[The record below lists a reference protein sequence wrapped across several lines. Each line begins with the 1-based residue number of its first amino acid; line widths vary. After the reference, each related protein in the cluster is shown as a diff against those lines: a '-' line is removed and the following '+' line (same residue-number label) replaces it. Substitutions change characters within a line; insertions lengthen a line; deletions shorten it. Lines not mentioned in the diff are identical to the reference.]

1 MIDETTGG
9 AHDDLGALTQGP
21 DLPVDGRSAI
31 DGEGPE
37 FRKLRPEAL
46 QLGANLDGEFPCRT
60 DHEHLGI
67 RIVPVDPGEAGEAE
81 SSRFSRTCLGETDNI
96 FPRESKRDGGDLN
109 MRGLFVAELFDSGE
123 EGVGETE
130 LGKSGMIHS
139 KDGQFYRPAM
149 NREDG
154 PLRRGVTGRIR
165 PNGQRESGTFAGAT
179 RSHSVINSPH

>member
-1 MIDETTGG
+1 ML
-9 AHDDLGALTQGP
+9 H
-21 DLPVDGRSAI
+21 
-31 DGEGPE
+31 PE
-37 FRKLRPEAL
+37 NYRDFRGHR
-46 QLGANLDGEFPCRT
+46 RT

-81 SSRFSRTCLGETDNI
+81 SSRFPRTCLGETDNI

-123 EGVGETE
+123 EGVGKTE